1 MISLVPLTLIASWIS
16 MCNKDVYDQLAWT
29 SKYIHS
35 RFLYLWYSAHLSTY
49 KSTLQLLLCCH
60 LFDYTWSVALTLQ
73 SYLQQLGRLIAVIVD
88 VAGQGQSQLRPLHV
102 LNLTPSWG
110 HPIQGYTKWQLHM
123 SGHIHRPK
131 IDLLEGSTSIWG
143 NPAATS
149 VSAILKSP
157 SKVSLPSSCII
168 AIHKLIKRE
177 ND

>member
-49 KSTLQLLLCCH
+49 QSTLQLLLCCH

-110 HPIQGYTKWQLHM
+110 HPIQGYNFICQDTFTGQWPVGGKYFNMRKSCCHKCVCNIEVPIQSKSTQLLRHC
-123 SGHIHRPK
+123 
-131 IDLLEGSTSIWG
+131 
-143 NPAATS
+143 NP
-149 VSAILKSP
+149 
-157 SKVSLPSSCII
+157 
-168 AIHKLIKRE
+168 
-177 ND
+177 

>member
-110 HPIQGYTKWQLHM
+110 HLIQGYTKWQLHM
-123 SGHIHRPK
+123 SGHIHRPMTCWREVLQYEE
-131 IDLLEGSTSIWG
+131 ILLPQVCLQYW
-143 NPAATS
+143 
-149 VSAILKSP
+149 SP
-157 SKVSLPSSCII
+157 HPK
-168 AIHKLIKRE
+168 
-177 ND
+177 